1 MGLAEEN
8 KSLASENK
16 SLKAEL
22 EKVRT
27 ALAKSESTCL
37 ALQKD
42 LAGIDDSYQKR
53 LGKQA
58 ERLALCQNELEIF
71 QLHVERLKREKTDL
85 EESISAS
92 SQHDTS
98 ASLTTGAAESQFRPK
113 QSEDLNVYD
122 ADSSQTKG
130 LENPQHA
137 ERDSSNESADS
148 HPDALGNIGK
158 CSTGGSSA
166 EKGVTGVSTPETDQF
181 SLGTAGLNS
190 GVIDSIPHPE
200 LSGQK
205 HLQLETAL
213 EAARTA
219 NTELKSQ
226 LEQKDMELARVRETA
241 TWQDLEM
248 TKLRGMVKDLSLPD
262 SAMKMPEADPK
273 ALVAA
278 GEKIKDLE
286 KQVTELASAKRKRP
300 KFFKL
305 FCISV

>member
-1 MGLAEEN
+1 
-8 KSLASENK
+8 
-16 SLKAEL
+16 
-22 EKVRT
+22 
-27 ALAKSESTCL
+27 
-37 ALQKD
+37 
-42 LAGIDDSYQKR
+42 
-53 LGKQA
+53 
-58 ERLALCQNELEIF
+58 
-71 QLHVERLKREKTDL
+71 
-85 EESISAS
+85 
-92 SQHDTS
+92 
-98 ASLTTGAAESQFRPK
+98 
-113 QSEDLNVYD
+113 
-122 ADSSQTKG
+122 
-130 LENPQHA
+130 
-137 ERDSSNESADS
+137 
-148 HPDALGNIGK
+148 
-158 CSTGGSSA
+158 
-166 EKGVTGVSTPETDQF
+166 
-181 SLGTAGLNS
+181 
-190 GVIDSIPHPE
+190 